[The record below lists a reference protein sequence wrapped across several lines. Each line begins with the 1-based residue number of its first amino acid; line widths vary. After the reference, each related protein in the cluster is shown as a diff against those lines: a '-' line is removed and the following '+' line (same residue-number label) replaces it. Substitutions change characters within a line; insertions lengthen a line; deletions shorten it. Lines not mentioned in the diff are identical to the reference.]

1 MTASVRNI
9 VVLLAWSASQYSV
22 FFPDKSSLNLPQ
34 AALGCVT
41 VNSACSAAQYS
52 VFLPDKSSLHL
63 PQAAFGCVTVN
74 SACCAAHGKRMQEP
88 RWQVRFG
95 FWALKKQVC
104 WPAFFMAP
112 QTGLEPVTPRLT
124 AACSTDWAIRA
135 KGYSIKFSRV
145 LFPQKHSRSAR
156 CRSHYSLFLH
166 LSASLHPPPA
176 AFRRF
181 ARLSY

>member
-1 MTASVRNI
+1 MRRYRFGVFCKSGNVGRFAEAMRAALRTAGGCRNRGDRFVSDFEHQKSRSVDLLFLAPQTGLEPVTPSVRNI

-63 PQAAFGCVTVN
+63 PPAAFGCVPVN

-88 RWQVRFG
+88 R
-95 FWALKKQVC
+95 
-104 WPAFFMAP
+104 
-112 QTGLEPVTPRLT
+112 
-124 AACSTDWAIRA
+124 
-135 KGYSIKFSRV
+135 
-145 LFPQKHSRSAR
+145 
-156 CRSHYSLFLH
+156 
-166 LSASLHPPPA
+166 
-176 AFRRF
+176 
-181 ARLSY
+181 